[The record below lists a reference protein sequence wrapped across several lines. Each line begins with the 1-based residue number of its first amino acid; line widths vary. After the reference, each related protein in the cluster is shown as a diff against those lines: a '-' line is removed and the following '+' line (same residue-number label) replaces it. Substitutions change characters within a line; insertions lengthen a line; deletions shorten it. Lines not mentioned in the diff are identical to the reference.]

1 MVKVLHYTMNIKEM
15 PKYSKQLKNECLK
28 LFISGTTLKEI
39 SELKNIPF
47 QTIHTWHARCK
58 WAEAKAENETKVKQ
72 EIQKEILADTKK
84 EYKTV
89 LQREQ
94 ETEAYL
100 VCIVESSNSQPN
112 EKIGAARAL
121 TATRTLQAK
130 ITGELVE
137 KQIHKHQGMNFDQA
151 LKEVLLKVKENRRSE
166 ILPLWMRDKKDLKV
180 SQKI

>member
-1 MVKVLHYTMNIKEM
+1 M

-28 LFISGTTLKEI
+28 LFISGTTLNEI
-39 SELKNIPF
+39 SKLKNIPF
-47 QTIHTWHARCK
+47 QTIHTWHARYK
-58 WAEAKAENETKVKQ
+58 WAEIKSENETKVKQ
-72 EIQKEILADTKK
+72 EIQKEALEDTKK

-94 ETEAYL
+94 ETEVCL
-100 VCIVESSNSQPN
+100 VSIMESHSSEPS

-121 TATRTLQAK
+121 TASRTLQAK

-151 LKEVLLKVKENRRSE
+151 LKEVLLKLKDNRKSE
-166 ILPLWMRDKKDLKV
+166 VLPLWMRDKKDLRV
-180 SQKI
+180 SHQRI

>member
-1 MVKVLHYTMNIKEM
+1 M

-28 LFISGTTLKEI
+28 LFISGTTLNDI
-39 SELKNIPF
+39 SRLKRIPF
-47 QTIHTWHARCK
+47 QTIHTWHARSK
-58 WAEAKAENETKVKQ
+58 WAEIKAENETKVKQ
-72 EIQKEILADTKK
+72 EIQKEALEDTKK

-100 VCIVESSNSQPN
+100 LNIMESHSSEPS

-121 TATRTLQAK
+121 TASRTLQAK

-137 KQIHKHQGMNFDQA
+137 KQIHKHQGLNFDQA
-151 LKEVLLKVKENRRSE
+151 LRELLLKLKDNRRTE
-166 ILPLWMRDKKDLKV
+166 ILPLWMRDKRDLRKKL
-180 SQKI
+180 S

>member
-1 MVKVLHYTMNIKEM
+1 M

-28 LFISGTTLKEI
+28 LFIGGPTLKEI
-39 SELKNIPF
+39 SKLKNIPF
-47 QTIHTWHARCK
+47 QTIHTWHARYNWSK
-58 WAEAKAENETKVKQ
+58 AKSENETKVKQ
-72 EIQKEILADTKK
+72 EIQKEVLADTKK

-100 VCIVESSNSQPN
+100 VHIIESSNSQPN

-121 TATRTLQAK
+121 TASRTLQAK
-130 ITGELVE
+130 ITRELVE
-137 KQIHKHQGMNFDQA
+137 KQVHEHTGKNYDEA
-151 LKEVLLKVKENRRSE
+151 LREVLLKLKENRRSE